1 MIPSMWRLGAQYQ
14 ARWGSC
20 GRSRSVDKRAGSKS
34 GIAKRFRWRIMQGRL
49 KSYGGSRNIM
59 WAYGGGLQVSSVHG
73 YQPDVIDHFQ
83 ASRGRNEKT
92 QSQLRDLESL
102 AEIPRGISRRKP
114 SANLRSISGIKK
126 CGGGRWKGGSP
137 KKAVNVLRHC

>member
-1 MIPSMWRLGAQYQ
+1 
-14 ARWGSC
+14 
-20 GRSRSVDKRAGSKS
+20 
-34 GIAKRFRWRIMQGRL
+34 
-49 KSYGGSRNIM
+49 M

-114 SANLRSISGIKK
+114 SANLRSVSVSKK
-126 CGGGRWKGGSP
+126 CGGGGWKGRGP
-137 KKAVNVLRHC
+137 KKAVNVLRRC